1 MFRNIPRNLCTGLL
15 YDTQAVEYGDI
26 RIPGDEAWRSA
37 MHLDKCVHG
46 VERNRDE
53 FDEDVCRPGLGDGPV
68 VDELEGFLLGGDDEC
83 FLDRRSHG

>member
-1 MFRNIPRNLCTGLL
+1 
-15 YDTQAVEYGDI
+15 
-26 RIPGDEAWRSA
+26 